1 MHIYVRAGTAG
12 YGNVPAIT
20 DSSVNIAR
28 VKTFPALEERD
39 IALERE
45 REKNEPALKSTH
57 TFTVIIRDDSVPKHT
72 VMS

>member
-45 REKNEPALKSTH
+45 RKKL
-57 TFTVIIRDDSVPKHT
+57 DQL
-72 VMS
+72 